1 MKKGLG
7 KRNGWLWALA
17 WLVLL
22 IAGVDFYNWGRQPQL
37 VLGLPL
43 WLWQLFGLVLL
54 IALVYG
60 MLSRNAWG
68 DE

>member
-1 MKKGLG
+1 MKKGSGLR
-7 KRNGWLWALA
+7 KGWLWALA
-17 WLVLL
+17 WLALL
-22 IAGVDFYNWGRQPQL
+22 AAGIDFYNWDRQPQL

-60 MLSRNAWG
+60 ILARTAWE